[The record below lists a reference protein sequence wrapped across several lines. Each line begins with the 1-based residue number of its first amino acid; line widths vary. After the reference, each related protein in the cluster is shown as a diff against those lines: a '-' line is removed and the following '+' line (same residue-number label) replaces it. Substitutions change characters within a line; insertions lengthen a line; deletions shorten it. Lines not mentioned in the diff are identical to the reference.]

1 MPMLKG
7 TSNKVVSAN
16 IEREIKRGHPQK
28 QAVAMALAAAGRTK
42 KVGNTMAT
50 KTKGAP
56 KGGNFQKEANKGM
69 AFKKTAGPVKSTGKG
84 KQPADM
90 RGMSKVQAAKHEKAE
105 PLAKKKAEIKKYG
118 TSK

>member
-1 MPMLKG
+1 MLKG

-16 IEREIKRGHPQK
+16 IEREIKRGYPQK

-42 KVGNTMAT
+42 KVGNTMAS
-50 KTKGAP
+50 TKGAP
-56 KGGNFQKEANKGM
+56 KGGNFQKESNKGF
-69 AFKKTAGPVKSTGKG
+69 AFKKTSGPVKSTGKG
-84 KQPADM
+84 VRPPDM
-90 RGMSKVQAAKHEKAE
+90 KGLSKAQAAKHEKAE